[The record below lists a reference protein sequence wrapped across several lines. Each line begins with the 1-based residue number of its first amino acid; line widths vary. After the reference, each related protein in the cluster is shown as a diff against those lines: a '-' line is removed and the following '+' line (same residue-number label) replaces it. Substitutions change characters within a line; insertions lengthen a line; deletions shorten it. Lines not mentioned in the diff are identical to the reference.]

1 MMVELF
7 CLLYH
12 VLQTT
17 KQAVPLVRLL
27 VQVAVV
33 EVEEEVEVGEE
44 EPQVNLFMR
53 VYHVYHMGGY

>member
-1 MMVELF
+1 MEELF

-53 VYHVYHMGGY
+53 VSKL